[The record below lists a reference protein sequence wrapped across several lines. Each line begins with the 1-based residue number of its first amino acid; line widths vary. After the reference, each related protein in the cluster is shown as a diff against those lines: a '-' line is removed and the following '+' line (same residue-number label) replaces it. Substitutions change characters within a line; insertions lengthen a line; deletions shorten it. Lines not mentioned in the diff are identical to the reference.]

1 MKIIETGT
9 TYKIY
14 GEDLIVLENLPAQ
27 TYKVGFSKFTGF
39 FLEKQAN
46 LEIKEEKI
54 YGVHESKVRK
64 VLSRFKNTNKNLGV
78 ILSGDKGIGK

>member
-39 FLEKQAN
+39 FWKNRRIWKLK
-46 LEIKEEKI
+46 K
-54 YGVHESKVRK
+54 RK
-64 VLSRFKNTNKNLGV
+64 SMVYMNPK
-78 ILSGDKGIGK
+78 

>member
-39 FLEKQAN
+39 F
-46 LEIKEEKI
+46 
-54 YGVHESKVRK
+54 
-64 VLSRFKNTNKNLGV
+64 F
-78 ILSGDKGIGK
+78 GKTGEFGN